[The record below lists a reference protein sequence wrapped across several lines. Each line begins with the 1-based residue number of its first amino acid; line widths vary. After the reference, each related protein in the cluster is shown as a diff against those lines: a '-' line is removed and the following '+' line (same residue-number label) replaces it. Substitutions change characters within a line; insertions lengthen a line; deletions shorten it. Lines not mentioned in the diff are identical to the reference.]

1 MPSRSAWK
9 RKVYDWPES
18 SPSHS
23 CRVLSFPRGS
33 EAFSEQTLPSRS
45 YDAEILLEGITNDSS
60 VVRPTVNEV

>member
-1 MPSRSAWK
+1 
-9 RKVYDWPES
+9 
-18 SPSHS
+18 
-23 CRVLSFPRGS
+23 VLSFPRGS